1 MNTVK
6 KLVFFLWLLAAV
18 LVAPP
23 LLRSFGLN
31 PKEMVKDLF
40 SDTPRKDVIAPVLP
54 KPVEPVPSQE
64 DERGRARELRP
75 DISVPP
81 ARKAEPVKSVED
93 TSAMTPDEKEFNEM
107 ISGLENIAG
116 MASAKAPEEEIDD
129 LPVQAYRPAN
139 AAQKVRWLPPPPGF
153 STADTFNYLIYRE
166 KNPVT
171 ATIKTVLDNIH
182 GNLMLDLT
190 PFTIIIKPNKIL
202 VMLFGAKDSYMKY
215 TKRPAWSG
223 ASSDLRADTM
233 YVIESD
239 SFYPLSVHE
248 LTHLYFDGY
257 FLPTISPLWLS
268 EGMAVYMQITTTK
281 EKPSW
286 VDRSLRRILKGDFIP
301 FEEMTQT
308 EDLSNYSTSQAE
320 LWYTQAYS
328 VVSYLLQTRTRDE
341 FYRLCNELKSKTPLY
356 QALYRAYGMPFNRIS
371 VLENVWR
378 HDLQKAY
385 EEGKILQPAAPKK
398 TVKTTVTVT
407 TQNAAPAKT
416 GASKQ
421 TAAKAA
427 SQPAA
432 AKQPAKPAP
441 QKTKINKLQM
451 VPTNGY
457 KGGFN

>member
-6 KLVFFLWLLAAV
+6 KLVFFLWLLALV
-18 LVAPP
+18 LVTPP
-23 LLRSFGLN
+23 LLRSLGLT

-40 SDTPRKDVIAPVLP
+40 SSTPRADV
-54 KPVEPVPSQE
+54 VEPIKPDPVADLPLAS

-81 ARKAEPVKSVED
+81 PAKEKQAPAEDEIKPMD
-93 TSAMTPDEKEFNEM
+93 PADEKEFNEM
-107 ISGLENIAG
+107 ISGLENIA
-116 MASAKAPEEEIDD
+116 KLAPEEKIED
-129 LPVQAYRPAN
+129 LPVQAYRPEN
-139 AAQKVRWLPPPPGF
+139 AAQKVRWMPPPPGF
-153 STADTFNYLIYRE
+153 LTADTFNYLIYRE
-166 KNPVT
+166 TNPVT
-171 ATIKTVLDNIH
+171 STIKTVLDNIH

-190 PFTIIIKPNKIL
+190 PFTIVIKPNKIL
-202 VMLFGAKDSYMKY
+202 VMLFGEKASYMKF

-233 YVIESD
+233 YVIEGNN
-239 SFYPLSVHE
+239 FYPLSVHE

-286 VDRSLRRILKGDFIP
+286 VDRSLRRILNGERIP
-301 FEEMTQT
+301 FEEMTVT
-308 EDLSNYSTSQAE
+308 ETLSNYTTSQAE

-328 VVSYLLQTRTRDE
+328 VVKYLLQTRTRDE
-341 FYRLCNELKSKTPLY
+341 FYKLCSELKANTPLH
-356 QALYRAYGMPFNRIS
+356 QALYRAYGMPFNK
-371 VLENVWR
+371 VTALENVWL

-385 EEGKILQPAAPKK
+385 RDGKILKDEPK
-398 TVKTTVTVT
+398 
-407 TQNAAPAKT
+407 
-416 GASKQ
+416 KQ
-421 TAAKAA
+421 TA
-427 SQPAA
+427 QPAA
-432 AKQPAKPAP
+432 AAKKQTTAPAKAQTAASQKAPQPAAKKAPAP